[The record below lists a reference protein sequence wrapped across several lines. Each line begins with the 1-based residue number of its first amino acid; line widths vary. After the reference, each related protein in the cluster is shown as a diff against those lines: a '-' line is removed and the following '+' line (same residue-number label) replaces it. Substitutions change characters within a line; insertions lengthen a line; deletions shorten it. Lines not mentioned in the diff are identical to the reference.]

1 MVMNMYQPKKKKY
14 NDLKSFAKE
23 LTDNKVKVKLYD
35 GLQVITK
42 DAKYTLYDG
51 QLIVQSHKWLILLKF
66 LGWITIPTSYIISI

>member
-1 MVMNMYQPKKKKY
+1 MNMYQPKKKNY

-35 GLQVITK
+35 GFQVITK

-51 QLIVQSHKWLILLKF
+51 Q
-66 LGWITIPTSYIISI
+66 ITCTSLSP